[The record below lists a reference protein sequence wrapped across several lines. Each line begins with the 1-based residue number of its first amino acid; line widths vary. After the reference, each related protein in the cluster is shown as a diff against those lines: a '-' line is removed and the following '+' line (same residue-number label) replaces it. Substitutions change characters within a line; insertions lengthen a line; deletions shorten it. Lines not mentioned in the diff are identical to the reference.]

1 MAENRPHPGNR
12 RERLAGRLKPAA
24 EHRNKNV
31 LPHIRIFHN
40 LWFSRKMLLTRRC
53 REIALCGSPVMVAKP
68 EVQRVLLVLRQ
79 GWAQHVHKEAI
90 CAVAINWISY
100 QSSDFPKQEKSMTS
114 AMLPI
119 EIGNSTHKRPLCG
132 HCAPALTVN
141 PANRAAPAAC
151 ALGDLH
157 SKKQLLLHAGRG
169 CFFTMVAGGLLLSG
183 SVSLSYL
190 MTLSAFRSAKTA
202 TKMRKMTPSMSWRVC
217 GERPIIVRP
226 V

>member
-79 GWAQHVHKEAI
+79 GWAHHVHEEAI

-132 HCAPALTVN
+132 HCAPAFAVN

-157 SKKQLLLHAGRG
+157 SKLNAQTSTLWTLCARPCSKSSQSRCACGLRSWG
-169 CFFTMVAGGLLLSG
+169 FT
-183 SVSLSYL
+183 
-190 MTLSAFRSAKTA
+190 
-202 TKMRKMTPSMSWRVC
+202 
-217 GERPIIVRP
+217 
-226 V
+226 